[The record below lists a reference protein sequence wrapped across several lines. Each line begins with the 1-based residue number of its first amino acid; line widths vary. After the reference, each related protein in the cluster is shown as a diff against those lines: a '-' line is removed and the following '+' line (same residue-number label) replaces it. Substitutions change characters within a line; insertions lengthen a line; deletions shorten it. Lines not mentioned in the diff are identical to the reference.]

1 MATIQLGNTKVA
13 SKLISYAEKRAEERS
28 GVDCPPEYAKA
39 QFKATRELWGKT
51 DGIQAHHIIQSF
63 KPGEVSSEQ
72 ANEIGRDL
80 AKEMAKGHEVAIYT
94 HTDKE
99 HIHNHIVINA
109 VSYEDG
115 KKYQL
120 HGKEAIEQVR
130 EASDRLCLGRGLS
143 VVKEP
148 SAQTRYTLAE
158 KSLVEKGK
166 DSWKDE
172 IRESV
177 DHVKGK
183 VQSLDELADKLKK
196 DFDIE
201 TKITP
206 KNISFKHPD
215 HEKFVRGTKLGLAY
229 EKETLKDGFERQIE
243 RDQERGNT
251 EKSST
256 RSRDSDQRIDRTIET
271 NPRAEHH
278 HEGVHQHPHG
288 QADNGKNDDRQRVVA
303 NQGNKRE
310 GSAGN
315 DFDLATAREALRNE
329 QTNVNKG
336 FTKWSNRDESEQ
348 QSNDSRTQVN
358 PKLRR
363 PSSER
368 DQNED
373 RPRLQTNQNE
383 HGERDQE
390 HKQREPKRLQRIR
403 SQEQEHDLER

>member
-13 SKLISYAEKRAEERS
+13 NKLLSYAEKRAEERS

-51 DGIQAHHIIQSF
+51 DGIQAHHVIQSF
-63 KPGEVSSEQ
+63 KPGEVTPER

-80 AKEMAKGHEVAIYT
+80 AANIAKGHEIAIYT
-94 HTDKE
+94 HTDKD

-109 VSYEDG
+109 VSYENG

-120 HGKEAIEQVR
+120 HGKEAIEKVR
-130 EASDRLCLGRGLS
+130 EASDRLCLEKGLS

-148 SAQTRYTLAE
+148 SAETRYTLAE
-158 KSLVEKGK
+158 KSLLEKGK
-166 DSWKDE
+166 SSWKDE

-177 DHVKGK
+177 DHLKGK
-183 VQSLDELADKLKK
+183 VQSLNELADRLKK
-196 DFDIE
+196 DVGIE

-229 EKETLKDGFERQIE
+229 EKETLNNGFERQIE
-243 RDQERGNT
+243 RDQERGIA
-251 EKSST
+251 EKSTKSG
-256 RSRDSDQRIDRTIET
+256 DSDQRIDRTIET
-271 NPRAEHH
+271 NPRAEYH

-288 QADNGKNDDRQRVVA
+288 QANNSKNDDRQRVVSD
-303 NQGNKRE
+303 QGNKRE
-310 GSAGN
+310 DSTGD
-315 DFDLATAREALRNE
+315 DFNLATAREALRNE
-329 QTNVNKG
+329 QTSINRGVK
-336 FTKWSNRDESEQ
+336 KWSDRDESEQ
-348 QSNDSRTQVN
+348 QSNDSRTQIN
-358 PKLRR
+358 PKLSR

-368 DQNED
+368 DPNED
-373 RPRLQTNQNE
+373 RPGLQRNQNE

-390 HKQREPKRLQRIR
+390 HKQGEPKRLQRTR
-403 SQEQEHDLER
+403 SQEQEHDLGL